1 MLLLLYTLLSFKFIL
16 NYKGTLFKFTLLVGY
31 LLPFNCHLLS
41 LNETTNNAWMNKRM
55 KFEPYSHTTKCLSMC
70 VLSNM

>member
-1 MLLLLYTLLSFKFIL
+1 MLLLRHTLLSFKHIL

-31 LLPFNCHLLS
+31 LLPFNRHKLS
-41 LNETTNNAWMNKRM
+41 LKETNNNACMNKRM
-55 KFEPYSHTTKCLSMC
+55 KFEPYSHTPKCLSLC